1 MEAFATK
8 VKLIKQAQACGDY
21 AVMNLH
27 DRDIQRVARREAL
40 AEGMEKGQ
48 QQKAIEAAEKLLQMN
63 VLSFEQIMQATSLP
77 LEQVQELSERLCV
90 NPSS

>member
-27 DRDIQRVARREAL
+27 DRDIQRAARREAL
-40 AEGMEKGQ
+40 AQGM
-48 QQKAIEAAEKLLQMN
+48 QQKALEATENLLRMN
-63 VLSFEQIMQATSLP
+63 VLSVEQIAQATNIP
-77 LEQVQELSERLCV
+77 LEQVREMARNIPVDSRV
-90 NPSS
+90 